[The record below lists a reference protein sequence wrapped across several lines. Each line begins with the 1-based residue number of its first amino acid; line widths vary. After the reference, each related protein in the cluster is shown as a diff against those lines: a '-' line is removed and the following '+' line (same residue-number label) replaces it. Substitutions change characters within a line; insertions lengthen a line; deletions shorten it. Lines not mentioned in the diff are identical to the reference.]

1 MAVLK
6 EPSRAWVE
14 DQVREFLRRDG
25 QESLFNEGM
34 IDLFLEDRRR
44 EEARLSRYRP
54 KHLVKDK
61 DGNITVKEASS
72 TGYWRRVTQ
81 PGNRPQ

>member
-6 EPSRAWVE
+6 EPSREWVE
-14 DQVREFLRRDG
+14 DHIREFLRRDG
-25 QESLFNEGM
+25 QEDLFNKGM

-61 DGNITVKEASS
+61 DGNITMKEASS
-72 TGYWRRVTQ
+72 TGYWKRMTL
-81 PGNRPQ
+81 PDNRSQ